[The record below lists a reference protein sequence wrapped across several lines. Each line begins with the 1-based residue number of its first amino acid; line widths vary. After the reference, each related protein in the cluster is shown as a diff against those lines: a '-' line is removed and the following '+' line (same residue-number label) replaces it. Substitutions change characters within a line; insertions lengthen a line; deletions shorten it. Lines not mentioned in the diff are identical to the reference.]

1 MKHPHNPEGDY
12 YIRLSSS
19 QQLGAA
25 VTASRCSSGGVDW
38 AAARQ
43 FDRRRGGLGSWW
55 SETTESTVVKG
66 AAGQWA
72 AREGATAEAGGLCGG
87 RNRAQRRHGGEC
99 PVKINGAG
107 REAAE
112 QESVFAGLHGDG
124 DGMGSPAEST
134 ARLGYLVS
142 RDEHGAARRLKR
154 FGYDCVNWNCRRSN
168 MYKE

>member
-1 MKHPHNPEGDY
+1 
-12 YIRLSSS
+12 
-19 QQLGAA
+19 
-25 VTASRCSSGGVDW
+25 VTASRCSSGGVDR

-43 FDRRRGGLGSWW
+43 FDRRRGGLGSWR

-66 AAGQWA
+66 AAGQWAGHGGA

-124 DGMGSPAEST
+124 DGMGSGSSRRRHERLPSATS
-134 ARLGYLVS
+134 RLG
-142 RDEHGAARRLKR
+142 GAGFVMDGQWR
-154 FGYDCVNWNCRRSN
+154 
-168 MYKE
+168 